1 MNTLVK
7 GMNKESNKTITQNG
21 RRIKK
26 SSQNALVDLFFA
38 IGALR
43 ADPDRGVELFQKAV
57 DADMDLAVRIA
68 LYARDVRGG
77 MGEREVFRR
86 ILRDFAQRH
95 YDDAKKVIPLV
106 PEVGRWDD
114 LFALMNTPVQKE
126 AFDLIEHA
134 LVHEQNGLAAK
145 WMPREKGT
153 KGDWAK
159 ALRKHMGLKPKEYRK
174 LLVSLSSTVEQQM
187 SSNRWADIN
196 FEHVPSVASA
206 RYQNAFSAKT
216 PHYQD
221 YISSLEKGDAK
232 INAEAIFPHTV
243 IQTVIKGEKRVAEQQ
258 WKALPDYLSS
268 GKSFIPVVDVS
279 GSMAIGINGGYH
291 PGGVRAMDVSIALG
305 LYCAQRNKSAFKDG
319 FITFSNIPEW
329 IDVSGLSL
337 AKAVQRT
344 ARAPWR
350 MNTDL
355 DKTFNLILDVAKK
368 NNVPQGDMPDM
379 VLILSDMQFDRSTR
393 GKNKVHASIKEQY
406 KEAGYKMP
414 DIVYWNLVD
423 YGANT
428 PVSFDKNGTALISGF
443 SPAIMKSVMAAD
455 TLTPFQMML
464 DAVGGSRYEWNK

>member
-1 MNTLVK
+1 MNDLVK
-7 GMNKESNKTITQNG
+7 GMSKESNKTTTQNG

-43 ADPDRGVELFQKAV
+43 ADPDRGVALFQKAV
-57 DADMDLAVRIA
+57 KADLDLAVRIA

-86 ILRDFAQRH
+86 ILKDFAQRH

-126 AFDLIEHA
+126 AFDLIEQA

-153 KGDWAK
+153 KSDWAK

-187 SSNRWADIN
+187 SAHQWGDIN

-206 RYQNAFSAKT
+206 RYQNAFSAKA
-216 PHYQD
+216 PHYQE
-221 YISSLEKGDAK
+221 YIASLEKGDAK

-243 IQTVIKGEKRVAEQQ
+243 IQTVLKGEKRVAEQQ

-268 GKSFIPVVDVS
+268 GKSFVPVVDVS
-279 GSMAIGINGGYH
+279 GSMSIGINGGYR

-305 LYCAQRNKSAFKDG
+305 LYCAQRNKSAFQDK
-319 FITFSNIPEW
+319 FITFSDRPEW

-337 AKAVQRT
+337 AKAVERT
-344 ARAPWR
+344 ARAPWG
-350 MNTDL
+350 MNTNL
-355 DKTFNLILDVAKK
+355 DKTFELILDVAKK

-379 VLILSDMQFDRSTR
+379 VLILSDMQFDQSTR
-393 GKNKVHASIKEQY
+393 GKNKVHASIKEQF

-423 YGANT
+423 YGSNT

-443 SPAIMKSVMAAD
+443 SPSIMKSVMAAD

-464 DAVGGSRYEWNK
+464 DAVGVSRYEWNK